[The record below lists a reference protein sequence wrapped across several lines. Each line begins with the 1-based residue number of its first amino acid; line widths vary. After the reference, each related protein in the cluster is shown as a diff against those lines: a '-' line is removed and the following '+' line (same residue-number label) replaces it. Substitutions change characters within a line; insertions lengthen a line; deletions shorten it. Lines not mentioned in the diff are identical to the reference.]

1 MRRADRARPSSA
13 AHDAMPSEPIARARS
28 PSRSRSPS
36 PPPPAKRPRTEA
48 RGAAKRPS
56 RPVVYSRRQ
65 LLRMRNE
72 ELVRLLP
79 DGAASASFKKRQ
91 LAALVLSGAP
101 LRGVAVTPSPTP
113 TPVASPQVSDDP
125 DDDDDPDGL
134 DALLEEFL
142 PSETLAEGGDASDA
156 TEEFAPR
163 NSDIWRKPVAL
174 PPFGALPVV
183 ASEVYD
189 DDDRAL
195 PTEVRLMTVT
205 DGAHQFIDT
214 NEHALPGEIRAA
226 LVPTSGYSD
235 VWVVIKNGR
244 LHLDLYYHPTQRGM
258 SHKLILTSIRRD
270 ATRVAYA
277 LPCMV
282 VHSPT
287 TGDVGLAMETS
298 GLWPPTTQPDPNS
311 PLSIFSAWLKE
322 YTGFHMVCLVPE

>member
-1 MRRADRARPSSA
+1 MSP
-13 AHDAMPSEPIARARS
+13 PSELIAYAASARARS
-28 PSRSRSPS
+28 PS
-36 PPPPAKRPRTEA
+36 PPPAKRPRTDAIAAVAA

-56 RPVVYSRRQ
+56 RRPIVYSRRQ

-72 ELVRLLP
+72 DLVRLLP
-79 DGAASASFKKRQ
+79 AGAASARFKKHQ

-101 LRGVAVTPSPTP
+101 LRGVAVTPSPTT

-134 DALLEEFL
+134 DALLEEFI
-142 PSETLAEGGDASDA
+142 PSETLTGGDASDA
-156 TEEFAPR
+156 TDEFAPR
-163 NSDIWRKPVAL
+163 NSDVWRKPVAL

-183 ASEVYD
+183 SSEVYE

-244 LHLDLYYHPTQRGM
+244 LHLDLYYHPGQRGM

-298 GLWPPTTQPDPNS
+298 GLWPPTTQPDANS